1 MKNRKKPQ
9 YILTLLIFSLTFL
22 FSIGLAI
29 WIITDTIIVK
39 PSETDQTNQIIIE
52 YLDKQD
58 GTYNGN
64 ILLPSNTAFGLDIN
78 SERLTY
84 SYKKENSDGTYPAE
98 FTEVDLEN
106 KSGPIDAGNYKIKVS
121 FVNYDNPETP
131 IEQEL
136 DFVVIPRSI
145 EDAEVVFDR
154 EDGNVFYVGHTYDDF
169 VENMKVSI
177 VLVENAQA
185 TPLLIDKDFTLNA
198 PELTIINNSK
208 STKIV
213 GINNFEGEL
222 TIIYDV
228 KPPELVAIV
237 ATNENFVLQG
247 SSYLTIFTGKEIP
260 LSVTVEDSLGT
271 EIAGASVSYSYTIR
285 GKNEYLSGLPID
297 YQYYTIQ
304 IAMSAPD
311 YENKTTSIDV
321 FVNSASLENV
331 EISVSG
337 NYVYNAGEIK
347 PGSSA
352 LSATFGDYGTLEYGT
367 DYIIN
372 GYSNNID
379 AGTAIIKIT
388 YGSGKNFS
396 GSTTCE
402 FTINKATPVI
412 TLPSYKYVKQY
423 NGNNRGWY
431 IEGMTPILSVN
442 GNAKFENYENNM
454 VLVEGT
460 LASNASTRTFT
471 EGDNAINEVA
481 IQYTFVPSDVKNFNQ
496 ATADD
501 YLVMLATGYS
511 TTTSKYYGT
520 VEKAIAVTTGKTY
533 VLSQIYELTGFYPT
547 ITNKNDLNPDDD
559 FDPNIINV
567 ANGASLILP
576 YGISL
581 TETTDSEGKLKITY
595 ENFVDSF
602 ITGDQKSYDTSSKV
616 TTKPSFLI
624 IEDDITMN
632 FNGTSQL
639 IVGSFIQ
646 ASGLSAFA
654 NSSMILNEG
663 TINMNGTSKVTAHGF
678 IKGKGEFKLNSG
690 TKCYDLLT
698 MYDFPGARYAAG
710 MYYEYYHGRSSS
722 KMKYNNI
729 MPFQTYSFHN
739 ISCQLYLYYGA
750 EYYATTQINVSNTIY
765 SRDVLMFGNSSSSA
779 LFKMQGSGGH
789 IYRTVENYDGSDSLN
804 TSFLESN
811 QLASQKE
818 VYKFNS
824 NIIDGSITVS
834 MTIVAVDITITSSTS
849 LAMPI
854 GMMDITICNG
864 YTLTI
869 NQNSYKFF
877 PGSKVTIEEG
887 GTLNIANSSA
897 NVIFYS
903 DYIDDYTKNG
913 SKPSPEAY
921 QVKHS
926 FLYNS
931 DKTAV
936 IPEYASKLIVN
947 GTLTATGKVGGVIL
961 TTGTTG
967 KITLS
972 SNSASLNKL
981 TSISE
986 LSNSQATSAAATL
999 VDFFGWGSAVHFN
1012 GTVKTDTQS
1021 PKLYLQNGTAIS
1033 TTLSNASTGTYV
1045 AVTDGAGNYGW
1056 VKN

>member
-9 YILTLLIFSLTFL
+9 YILTLLIVSLIFIFSV
-22 FSIGLAI
+22 GLSI
-29 WIITDTIIVK
+29 WIITDTIRVK
-39 PSETDQTNQIIIE
+39 PNETDQTNQIVIE
-52 YLDKQD
+52 YLDGQE
-58 GTYNGN
+58 GIYNGN
-64 ILLPSNTAFGLDIN
+64 ILLPSNTTLGLDVN

-84 SYKKENSDGTYPAE
+84 FYKKENSNGTYPEE

-106 KSGPIDAGNYKIKVS
+106 KLGPIDAGNYKIKVS

-136 DFVVIPRSI
+136 DFVVKPRSI

-154 EDGNVFYVGHTYDDF
+154 KDGNVFYVGHTYDDF

-198 PELTIINNSK
+198 PELTIIKNSK

-222 TIIYDV
+222 TITYDV

-247 SSYLTIFTGKEIP
+247 SSYLTTFTGKEIP
-260 LSVTVEDSLGT
+260 LSVTVEDSFGT
-271 EIAGASVSYSYTIR
+271 EIAGANVSYSYTIR

-431 IEGMTPILSVN
+431 IEGMNPIVSVN

-454 VLVEGT
+454 VLVEGI
-460 LASNASTRTFT
+460 LASNASLQTFT

-496 ATADD
+496 ATAED
-501 YLVMLATGYS
+501 YLVMLATAYS
-511 TTTSKYYGT
+511 SGTSKYYGT
-520 VEKAIAVTTGKTY
+520 IEKAISHTTTGSTY
-533 VLSQIYELTGFYPT
+533 VLSQTFELTGYYPT
-547 ITNKNDLNPDDD
+547 IMNKDDANLNV
-559 FDPNIINV
+559 INV
-567 ANGASLILP
+567 ATGTSLILP
-576 YGISL
+576 YGISIIETNNDEGQL
-581 TETTDSEGKLKITY
+581 TKITY
-595 ENFVDSF
+595 GNYVNYAICADKADY
-602 ITGDQKSYDTSSKV
+602 TAHKKADN
-616 TTKPSFLI
+616 TKPTFLI

-632 FNGTSQL
+632 FIGSSTL
-639 IVGSFIQ
+639 IVGSFIE
-646 ASGLSAFA
+646 AGSFSSFSA
-654 NSSMILNEG
+654 SSMILNNG
-663 TINMNGTSKVTAHGF
+663 CINMKDTSKVYAYGF

-698 MYDFPGARYAAG
+698 MHDFPGARYAAG
-710 MYYEYYHGRSSS
+710 MYYNSYHGRKSS
-722 KMKYNNI
+722 KMLYNNI

-739 ISCQLYLYYGA
+739 VSCQLYIYYGA
-750 EYYATTQINVSNTIY
+750 EYYATTQLNVSNTIY
-765 SRDVLMFGNSSSSA
+765 SKDVLMFGNSSSSA
-779 LFKMQGSGGH
+779 LFKMQSPGGN

-887 GTLNIANSSA
+887 GTLYIENSSA

-903 DYIDDYTKNG
+903 DYIDDYTKDG
-913 SKPSPEAY
+913 SSPSPQAY

-931 DKTAV
+931 SKTAV
-936 IPEYASKLIVN
+936 LPEYASKLIVN
-947 GTLTATGKVGGVIL
+947 GTLIAAGKVGGVIL

-972 SNSASLNKL
+972 SDRASLNKL

-986 LSNSQATSAAATL
+986 LSDSQAVSAAATL
-999 VDFFGWGSAVHFN
+999 LDVFGFSSAVHFN
-1012 GTVKTDTQS
+1012 GTVKTDTQL